1 MKIRHFIFLL
11 QTITLLSSVVWGQTL
26 VHPAIGTQTISDDT
40 LVTLHLVHKMQQY
53 DWRQSATMD
62 KDIYSPKSVNI
73 HPDGSKFYVNSLEGG
88 STVVYE
94 MGTWKKLKTIHHRFG
109 AAHKA
114 LWAPPSG
121 LFPFTH
127 YSEDSLNIN
136 AFMGKPVESTFSH
149 GGRYLWV
156 PYYRRSYDLNA
167 QDPSALAVIDTR
179 TDSIIRLMETGPL
192 PKMIV
197 CSHKGNHIAVTHWGD
212 NTVAIID
219 ASSDNPEEWHYEK
232 LYIIDYQLELNF
244 SLTTS
249 IDRDKHSGY
258 LLRGTVFTP
267 DDHYLLVGCMG
278 GPGGI
283 GVIDLQK
290 KEYLGRVMGMRTNT
304 RHLLIQ
310 NGWLYLS
317 SNNAGVI
324 QRIRLDQFLKVLP
337 QMENHLVTL
346 NGWEECKVMPGA
358 RTIGASPSGNFIFAA
373 CNVASRLCVVDTR
386 TMKLI
391 ASAEVDSYPVGLD
404 ISADGTTVITTS
416 QGRNHAG
423 GNAVD
428 VFQVEYLYPE
438 KADTLKVQENSTG
451 TEESDGEKHATAAA
465 WPWLL
470 LAAGSLLA
478 VAAGIIVHRVRRRKT
493 RD

>member
-1 MKIRHFIFLL
+1 
-11 QTITLLSSVVWGQTL
+11 
-26 VHPAIGTQTISDDT
+26 
-40 LVTLHLVHKMQQY
+40 
-53 DWRQSATMD
+53 MD

-121 LFPFTH
+121 LFSFTH
-127 YSEDSLNIN
+127 YSEDSLNLN
-136 AFMGKPVESTFSH
+136 AFMGKPVESAFSH

-156 PYYRRSYDLNA
+156 PYYRRSYDINA

-219 ASSDNPEEWHYEK
+219 ASSDNPKEWHYEK
-232 LYIIDYQLELNF
+232 LYIIDHQLELNF
-244 SLTTS
+244 SLTTP

-290 KEYLGRVMGMRTNT
+290 KEYLGRVTGMRSNT

-324 QRIRLDQFLKVLP
+324 QRIRLDQFLTVLP

-373 CNVASRLCVVDTR
+373 CNSASRLCVVDTR
-386 TMKLI
+386 TMQLI

-404 ISADGTTVITTS
+404 ISADGTTLITTS

-428 VFQVEYLYPE
+428 VFQINYLYPE
-438 KADTLKVQENSTG
+438 KADTLQQQDTMTMAQQKAQK
-451 TEESDGEKHATAAA
+451 EKRRTPIKGI
-465 WPWLL
+465 WYIL
-470 LAAGSLLA
+470 
-478 VAAGIIVHRVRRRKT
+478 GIIIIAGLGAMVTVKLHHKIT
-493 RD
+493 QKK